1 MRGRWTG
8 AGRDTTLSGMMRIMA
23 LRRLAGKTFAALIFF
38 LAGSFTAQAAPP
50 VLLTL
55 ESADLDKPR
64 VSASIKAEGGLTTS
78 PTHNQK
84 REKWALK
91 PGEALTSETRPA
103 DRLVELY
110 QASGTQA
117 TLLCAVQVRYFQ
129 NRDGQWQPHY
139 VMLDE
144 PLVMRRGER
153 WLPGTALRGNAALV
167 VLTSI
172 TLPNA
177 EGFYPTLEFGLSIGT
192 TPIDLWQVK

>member
-1 MRGRWTG
+1 
-8 AGRDTTLSGMMRIMA
+8 MRIMA
-23 LRRLAGKTFAALIFF
+23 FGRWAGKAFAALIFF
-38 LAGSFTAQAAPP
+38 LAGSFIAQAAAP

-55 ESADLDKPR
+55 ESADPGQPHVR
-64 VSASIKAEGGLTTS
+64 ATIKAEGGGLTAS
-78 PTHNQK
+78 PARGHK
-84 REKWALK
+84 REKWRLR
-91 PGEALTSETRPA
+91 PGEALTSDARPA

-110 QASGTQA
+110 QASGTQT

-129 NRDGQWQPHY
+129 NKEGQWQPHY

-167 VLTSI
+167 VLTSA

-177 EGFYPTLEFGLSIGT
+177 EGFYSTLEFGLSIGT
-192 TPIDLWQVK
+192 TPIDYWQVK

>member
-1 MRGRWTG
+1 
-8 AGRDTTLSGMMRIMA
+8 MRIMA
-23 LRRLAGKTFAALIFF
+23 FGRFAGKTFTALFFF
-38 LAGSFTAQAAPP
+38 LAGSFTAHAAAP

-55 ESADLDKPR
+55 ESADLGKPR
-64 VSASIKAEGGLTTS
+64 ISTSIKAEGGLTAS
-78 PTHNQK
+78 PTRGQT
-84 REKWALK
+84 REKWSVRS
-91 PGEALTSETRPA
+91 GETLTSGVRPA

-139 VMLDE
+139 VMIDE
-144 PLVMRRGER
+144 PLVMRQGER

-167 VLTSI
+167 VITNA

-192 TPIDLWQVK
+192 TPIDLWQGK

>member
-1 MRGRWTG
+1 M
-8 AGRDTTLSGMMRIMA
+8 
-23 LRRLAGKTFAALIFF
+23 GKT
-38 LAGSFTAQAAPP
+38 LAVVVFILAAPGAHAAAP

-55 ESADLDKPR
+55 ESADLGKPR
-64 VSASIKAEGGLTTS
+64 VSARIKAEGGLTTS
-78 PTHNQK
+78 PTQNQK

-91 PGEALTSETRPA
+91 PGETLTADARPA

-139 VMLDE
+139 VMIDE
-144 PLVMRRGER
+144 PLVMRQGER

-167 VLTSI
+167 VITNV

-177 EGFYPTLEFGLSIGT
+177 EGFYPALEFGLSIGT
-192 TPIDLWQVK
+192 TPIDYWQVK

>member
-1 MRGRWTG
+1 MR
-8 AGRDTTLSGMMRIMA
+8 RDTTLKGMMRIMT
-23 LRRLAGKTFAALIFF
+23 LRQLVGKTLAALIFF
-38 LAGSFTAQAAPP
+38 LAGSFLAHAAAP

-55 ESADLDKPR
+55 ESADPGKPR
-64 VSASIKAEGGLTTS
+64 VRVAIKAEGNLTAS
-78 PTHNQK
+78 PTRGQT
-84 REKWALK
+84 REKWTVR
-91 PGEALTSETRPA
+91 PGEALTSAVRPA

-110 QASGTQA
+110 QASGAQA

-129 NRDGQWQPHY
+129 SRDGQWQPHY

-153 WLPGTALRGNAALV
+153 WLPGAALRGNAALV
-167 VLTSI
+167 VITNA

-177 EGFYPTLEFGLSIGT
+177 EGFYPALEFGLSIGT

>member
-1 MRGRWTG
+1 
-8 AGRDTTLSGMMRIMA
+8 MRIMA
-23 LRRLAGKTFAALIFF
+23 FRRLAGKTFAVLFFF
-38 LAGSFTAQAAPP
+38 LAGSFTVHAAAP

-78 PTHNQK
+78 PTQNQK

>member
-1 MRGRWTG
+1 
-8 AGRDTTLSGMMRIMA
+8 MMRIMA
-23 LRRLAGKTFAALIFF
+23 FRQLAGKTFAALIFF
-38 LAGSFTAQAAPP
+38 LAGSLTAHAAAP

-55 ESADLDKPR
+55 ESADPGKPR
-64 VSASIKAEGGLTTS
+64 VSVTIKAEGGLTAS
-78 PTHNQK
+78 PTRGQT
-84 REKWALK
+84 REKWTLR
-91 PGEALTSETRPA
+91 PGEALTSDVRPA

-139 VMLDE
+139 VMIDE
-144 PLVMRRGER
+144 PLVMRQGER

-167 VLTSI
+167 VLTSV

-192 TPIDLWQVK
+192 TPIDYWQVK

>member
-1 MRGRWTG
+1 
-8 AGRDTTLSGMMRIMA
+8 MRIMA
-23 LRRLAGKTFAALIFF
+23 FGRRAGKTFVALIFF
-38 LAGSFTAQAAPP
+38 LGGSFTAHAAAP

-55 ESADLDKPR
+55 ESADRGLPR
-64 VSASIKAEGGLTTS
+64 VRAAIKAEGGGLTPS
-78 PTHNQK
+78 PARGHK
-84 REKWALK
+84 REKWTLR
-91 PGEALTSETRPA
+91 PGEALTSDARPA

-129 NRDGQWQPHY
+129 NKEGQWQPHY

-167 VLTSI
+167 VLTSA

-192 TPIDLWQVK
+192 TPIDYWQVK

>member
-1 MRGRWTG
+1 
-8 AGRDTTLSGMMRIMA
+8 MRIMA
-23 LRRLAGKTFAALIFF
+23 FWQLAGKTFAALIFF
-38 LAGSFTAQAAPP
+38 LAGSFTARAAAP

-55 ESADLDKPR
+55 ESADPGKPR
-64 VSASIKAEGGLTTS
+64 VSVTIKAEGGLTAS
-78 PTHNQK
+78 PTRGQT
-84 REKWALK
+84 REKWAVR
-91 PGEALTSETRPA
+91 PGEALTSDVRPA

-129 NRDGQWQPHY
+129 NKEGTWQPHY

-167 VLTSI
+167 VLTNV

-192 TPIDLWQVK
+192 TPIDLWQVR

>member
-1 MRGRWTG
+1 M
-8 AGRDTTLSGMMRIMA
+8 TTSNTIGIPL
-23 LRRLAGKTFAALIFF
+23 AALVFF
-38 LAGSFTAQAAPP
+38 LASAFTVHAAAP

-55 ESADLDKPR
+55 ESTDLGKPR
-64 VSASIKAEGGLTTS
+64 VSATIKAEGGLTTS
-78 PTHNQK
+78 PARGQP
-84 REKWALK
+84 RAKWLLR
-91 PGEALTSETRPA
+91 PGAALTSATRPA

-117 TLLCAVQVRYFQ
+117 TLLCAVQVRYF
-129 NRDGQWQPHY
+129 RKPDGQWQPHY
-139 VMLDE
+139 VMIDE
-144 PLVMRRGER
+144 PLVMRQGGR

-192 TPIDLWQVK
+192 TSIDLWQVK